1 MTIDDFVK
9 NMKGINDG
17 GNVEREFLESIFS
30 AIEAKQIRIKHDP
43 AGGQVGNEKAVQ
55 QAANAW
61 DSVVRR
67 QRSVAEASFTAS
79 VGRRQQFAM
88 RAGIVEREMFCLI
101 CDLALDAIDIVFD
114 MTVDSSLA
122 LKAIEGFQNYAR
134 ITAYYNLDG
143 AFNHLIIL
151 LNRRFASFVTTG
163 KLRNELPIVSQ
174 QSKSRL
180 GVRSKSSSSAD
191 EEKEIERVS
200 SLPAGGTGMD

>member
-1 MTIDDFVK
+1 MTRSKKMTIDDFVK

-30 AIEAKQIRIKHDP
+30 AIEANKLESNTIQQ
-43 AGGQVGNEKAVQ
+43 AGKLAMKKAVQ

-67 QRSVAEASFTAS
+67 QRSVAEAFTAS

-174 QSKSRL
+174 QSKSKL
-180 GVRSKSSSSAD
+180 GVRSKSSSSTD
-191 EEKEIERVS
+191 EEKR
-200 SLPAGGTGMD
+200 G